1 MSPLLHAVL
10 PCARLRACLLLC
22 PERLSVALSLS
33 KGTGPLRQALV
44 PRFDKRRPEL
54 VEGLSAHTKGAQI
67 IIDSLPLQR
76 DAVNGMRTI
85 VRYTNTRQQSASE
98 ADLHHM
104 REGRQAMSWNAMTYE
119 GKDTVL
125 RVVRDQADGFF
136 KLAEVPETWTA
147 KTACPEWEVRDLV
160 GHIVDTTETYF
171 EGFDAARSDTE
182 VEPAYGLPGMAK
194 RAEEQ
199 GKSFRDLPQKEM
211 VDKLRTDFD
220 KMMGIFE
227 SLTPD
232 DWTGLMVPHF
242 YMGPV
247 PAFFYPAFQ
256 LMDYGVH
263 SWDIR
268 EGTGRE
274 HGLHSDVADLL
285 VPFMFGIWAG
295 TMREATDVEPFNIG
309 VRVLS
314 GPNAG
319 DNRISV
325 SSDGMSYEQG
335 EVSDLPAVIEFDP
348 GSFVLTAFGRF
359 NGGTVRGDK
368 ALADRFLGM
377 FFRI

>member
-1 MSPLLHAVL
+1 
-10 PCARLRACLLLC
+10 
-22 PERLSVALSLS
+22 
-33 KGTGPLRQALV
+33 
-44 PRFDKRRPEL
+44 
-54 VEGLSAHTKGAQI
+54 
-67 IIDSLPLQR
+67 
-76 DAVNGMRTI
+76 MRTI
-85 VRYTNTRQQSASE
+85 VRYANT
-98 ADLHHM
+98 LHKQLA
-104 REGRQAMSWNAMTYE
+104 REDAHTTEGGELAMGWNAMTYD

-125 RVVRDQADGFF
+125 RVVRDQAEGFF
-136 KLAEVPETWTA
+136 TLAAVPETWKA
-147 KTACPEWEVRDLV
+147 KTACPEWEVRDIV

-171 EGFDAARSDTE
+171 DGFDAARRNTE
-182 VEPAYGLPGMAK
+182 ADSAYGLVGMAK

-199 GKSFRDLPQKEM
+199 GKSFRDSPQKEM
-211 VDKLRTDFD
+211 VDRLRTDFD

-227 SLTPD
+227 GLTTD

-247 PAFFYPAFQ
+247 PAFYYPAFQ

-285 VPFMFGIWAG
+285 TPFMFGIWAG
-295 TMREATDVEPFNIG
+295 TMRAAENVEPFKIG
-309 VRVLS
+309 VRILS
-314 GPNAG
+314 GPNSG

-325 SSDGMSYEQG
+325 SQDGMAYESG
-335 EVSDLPAVIEFDP
+335 DVSDLPAVIEFDP

-368 ALADRFLGM
+368 KLADRFLSM

>member
-1 MSPLLHAVL
+1 
-10 PCARLRACLLLC
+10 
-22 PERLSVALSLS
+22 
-33 KGTGPLRQALV
+33 
-44 PRFDKRRPEL
+44 
-54 VEGLSAHTKGAQI
+54 
-67 IIDSLPLQR
+67 
-76 DAVNGMRTI
+76 
-85 VRYTNTRQQSASE
+85 
-98 ADLHHM
+98 
-104 REGRQAMSWNAMTYE
+104 MSWNAMTYE

-125 RVVRDQADGFF
+125 GVVRDQAEGFF
-136 KLAEVPETWTA
+136 KLAEVPETWTTR
-147 KTACPEWEVRDLV
+147 TACPEWEVRDIV

-171 EGFDAARSDTE
+171 VGFDAARRRADADL
-182 VEPAYGLPGMAK
+182 AYGLVGMAK

-199 GKSFRDLPQKEM
+199 GRSFRDLPQKEM
-211 VDKLRTDFD
+211 VHRLRTDFD

-227 SLTPD
+227 ALTPD

-256 LMDYGVH
+256 LMDYGIH

-285 VPFMFGIWAG
+285 VPFMFVIWAG
-295 TMREATDVEPFNIG
+295 TMRATEDTEPFSIG
-309 VRVLS
+309 VRVTT

-319 DNRISV
+319 DSRITV
-325 SSDGMSYEQG
+325 SSDGMTYEQG
-335 EVSDLPAVIEFDP
+335 DVSDLPTVVEFDP

-368 ALADRFLGM
+368 DLADRFLGM

>member
-1 MSPLLHAVL
+1 
-10 PCARLRACLLLC
+10 
-22 PERLSVALSLS
+22 
-33 KGTGPLRQALV
+33 
-44 PRFDKRRPEL
+44 
-54 VEGLSAHTKGAQI
+54 
-67 IIDSLPLQR
+67 
-76 DAVNGMRTI
+76 
-85 VRYTNTRQQSASE
+85 
-98 ADLHHM
+98 
-104 REGRQAMSWNAMTYE
+104 MSWNAMTYE

-125 RVVRDQADGFF
+125 RVVRQQAGDFF
-136 KLAEVPETWTA
+136 TLAENPETWTA
-147 KTACPEWEVRDLV
+147 DTACPEWEVRDIV

-171 EGFDAARSDTE
+171 EGFDTARGQAETK
-182 VEPAYGLPGMAK
+182 PAYGLAGMAK

-199 GKSFRDLPQKEM
+199 GRSFRDLPQAEM
-211 VDKLRTDFD
+211 VDRLRTDFA
-220 KMMGIFE
+220 KMMDIFE
-227 SLTPD
+227 GLTPE

-256 LMDYGVH
+256 LMDYGIH

-295 TMREATDVEPFNIG
+295 TIRVPPDTEPLELG
-309 VRVLS
+309 VRVTS

-319 DNRISV
+319 DYRIAV
-325 SSDGMSYEQG
+325 SPDGMTYEEG
-335 EVSDLPAVIEFDP
+335 DVSDLLAVVEFDP

-368 ALADRFLGM
+368 QLADRFLGM

>member
-1 MSPLLHAVL
+1 
-10 PCARLRACLLLC
+10 
-22 PERLSVALSLS
+22 
-33 KGTGPLRQALV
+33 
-44 PRFDKRRPEL
+44 
-54 VEGLSAHTKGAQI
+54 
-67 IIDSLPLQR
+67 
-76 DAVNGMRTI
+76 
-85 VRYTNTRQQSASE
+85 
-98 ADLHHM
+98 
-104 REGRQAMSWNAMTYE
+104 MSWNAMTYE

-125 RVVRDQADGFF
+125 RVVRNQADGFF
-136 KLAEVPETWTA
+136 KLAEEQATWTA
-147 KTACPEWEVRDLV
+147 STACPEWEVRDIV

-171 EGFDAARSDTE
+171 DGFDAARGHGE
-182 VEPAYGLPGMAK
+182 AEPAYGLAGMAK

-211 VDKLRTDFD
+211 VDRLRTDFD

-227 SLTPD
+227 ALTPE

-256 LMDYGVH
+256 LMDYGIH

-295 TMREATDVEPFNIG
+295 TMRAAKNIEPLQIG
-309 VRVLS
+309 VRVAT

-319 DNRISV
+319 DTRISV
-325 SSDGMSYEQG
+325 SSEGMTYEQSDI
-335 EVSDLPAVIEFDP
+335 SDLPAVVEFDP

-368 ALADRFLGM
+368 DLADRFLGM